1 MQVRWEAIRKEL
13 KSAASSKGI
22 VLLATKIISIT
33 SQMGLWNQQMSYS
46 QLSDKSWTC
55 LQRKSKSKK
64 LRGWKEWTWY
74 YIHDITIRFLCVDM
88 CGLRSSVTYPK
99 YRKMWSPG
107 LNHHDIWQGRPSRQ
121 KVHHSPSCLGAR
133 AKEGPEALSS
143 TMPTFKTSIVNGHF
157 RNLKLEVPTICPYMV
172 Q

>member
-46 QLSDKSWTC
+46 QLSDKAGPAC
-55 LQRKSKSKK
+55 NEKANQRNYEDGKN
-64 LRGWKEWTWY
+64 G
-74 YIHDITIRFLCVDM
+74 HDITSMTSPYDSYVWTCVDLDPPWRTLNIAKCDHQDSTIM
-88 CGLRSSVTYPK
+88 TFDKADQVAKSAPLTIMSSE
-99 YRKMWSPG
+99 PG
-107 LNHHDIWQGRPSRQ
+107 QGRPRGFIIYDANIQ
-121 KVHHSPSCLGAR
+121 DKYCQWPFQ
-133 AKEGPEALSS
+133 EP
-143 TMPTFKTSIVNGHF
+143 
-157 RNLKLEVPTICPYMV
+157 KLEVPTICPYMV